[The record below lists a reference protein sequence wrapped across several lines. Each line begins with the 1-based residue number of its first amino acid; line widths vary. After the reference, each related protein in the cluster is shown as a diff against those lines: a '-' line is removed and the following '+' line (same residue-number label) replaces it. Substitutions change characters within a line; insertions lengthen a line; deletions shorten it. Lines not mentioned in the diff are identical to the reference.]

1 MSQVSSD
8 TESKGPEGQE
18 VQLERSTY
26 EVIRNRLEGH
36 GADLKDRLSKL
47 NDARRDVFG
56 SIETKLVNNQRIT
69 TDNNCIPRDIVPIG
83 DRFVFGYN
91 VHLGLRSETNL
102 EDVFAVHR
110 FDGTEF
116 HIEPLDLISESR
128 FVEDFRQLYKY
139 YKHTQFS
146 KFQVIGPHLFMVF
159 QVGKSTGDIK
169 SFKWLIGDDQLTYV
183 DNRSDH
189 EVTFP
194 SQHEYSWVRTHRD
207 LHRSGLHPHISI
219 DDRVFVETVGGD
231 LTVKIE
237 DNTEEGEGIY
247 SEPVEDPDQT
257 LDDAEIFYA
266 SVGNIILMKVRP
278 YKEKNFR
285 YLVFNEKTQ
294 TANRLDAIEDA
305 CVLLPEDHGLIFSN
319 GYYLQTGEYKTFDN
333 QISNLMFEKRISS
346 PNGED
351 HLYVFYNRES
361 GDYVL
366 LSYNMIAQKVETP
379 ILCNGFSFFE
389 NGQLVLFRCDES
401 PQKFHALQI
410 WQTPFV
416 GQDFQTNADQSSY
429 LFKIGNRDVVRAMAE
444 CYEILGL
451 LGKED
456 SYANLYVDLVR
467 KTSDVIDA
475 YFWLNEESAFSLG
488 ETLGLIHAAASSAV
502 DEFDKV
508 VRVRRNTKE
517 QTERVAK
524 QSREILSS
532 AASRMYQQIEDFVQ
546 SLGALRQVRGEVISL
561 KDLKYADL
569 ASIDQLEGEIQEATD
584 RISKRCVDFLLRDDA
599 LVPYQTQ
606 VDEQRASIDHLEKAS
621 AAKQL
626 EKSFGDSA
634 SELEM
639 LIEIVSNLKI
649 DDATQRTRIIDS
661 ISGIYSTLNQ
671 ARATLKKKAKE
682 LASVEGVAEFSSQM
696 KLLSQAVVNY
706 LDVCDS
712 AERCDEYLTKMMV
725 QVEEL
730 EGRFAEFDEFVIQ
743 LTEKREEIYAAFD
756 SRRMA
761 LVEARNKR
769 ANALM
774 SAADR
779 ILKGVRSRVSNFDS
793 INEINSYFASDL
805 MIDKV
810 RDIVQQLTELEDSV
824 KVDDIQSRLKA
835 IREDTVRQLKDRQE
849 LFVDGENVIRFGRH
863 KFSVNV
869 QSLELTSILKE
880 QSQYFHLAGTKFL
893 EKIEDPRLQATV
905 DVWDQEVVS
914 EDPNVYRG
922 EYLSYLLYKNTME
935 GGAGSRKSFLDLS
948 AEERVAHV
956 QKFMANRY
964 SDGYVKGVH
973 DHDAALITSQLLEME
988 GQIGSLRYPP
998 TARALA
1004 RLFWMQCSSAGRLQY
1019 WLARIRGIGVVRKL
1033 FPEGQSNHEY
1043 VELLAGELNQ
1053 FLETTP
1059 WGSHELL
1066 AADAAG
1072 FLFDELAEKDDLAI
1086 SQQAYALVT
1095 AFSSQLDRRDQRGS
1109 YDAMM
1114 KSFAGDLDGQFKM
1127 ARLWVASYVEEHK
1140 DQGDRAYVDEAA
1152 AFLLGTPE
1160 VQPQVLT
1167 GHVLADIEGLV
1178 GHHSNVEGEF
1188 YSLDYHDF
1196 FKRLRYF
1203 EQTTVPAF
1211 ESYVELKKVLLEE
1224 KKNDLRLDEFRP
1236 RVLTSFVR
1244 NRLID
1249 EVYLPLIGD
1258 NLAKQMGVV
1267 GEDKRTD
1274 LMGLLLLISPPGY
1287 GKTTLMEYVANR
1299 LGITFMKINGPAIG
1313 HHVTSLD
1320 PQEAPNAS
1328 AREEVEK
1335 LNLALEMGDNVMIY
1349 LDDIQHCNP
1358 EFLQKFI
1365 SLCDG
1370 SRRIEG
1376 VYRGVTRTYDLRGRK
1391 VCVVM
1396 AGNPYTESGA
1406 KFQIP
1411 DMLANRADTYNL
1423 GDVVGENSKS
1433 FDLSYLENCLT
1444 SNKTLQVLQSRSKA
1458 DIHGFVKMAE
1468 DEKAQGVD
1476 LEGNYSIEEIN
1487 EIVGVFRKLLFA
1499 RDVLLKVNAQYI
1511 ASAAQADE
1519 YRTEPPFKLQGSYRD
1534 MNKIAE
1540 RVVAIMNEE
1549 ELNEL
1554 LMTHF
1559 ENQAQTLTTGAEANL
1574 LKFKDMMD
1582 WLDDEETERWNDIK
1596 RTYKRNLLLGG
1607 TNADDKM
1614 GQVIAQMTTFSEG
1627 LYDIR
1632 KALETGVSKLRD
1644 PKPADV
1650 DLSSA
1655 LDPAALSASHLADA
1669 VQVLGDLGQR
1679 LGGIEKVL
1687 SEPKPLQLEAS
1698 STTDSADASSSHLAD
1713 AVQALGNL
1721 GQRLEGIEKVLS
1733 EPKTEAASD
1742 SAGVESDSSPQRV
1755 EVVTKVPK
1763 QFLDVIKAQ
1772 FAVLQTWFEPL
1783 YKLTEMRGQEVDSL
1797 REAIEESR
1805 ERYENLLKR
1814 IDRDTRR

>member
-1 MSQVSSD
+1 MSQVSHDAGSHD
-8 TESKGPEGQE
+8 SGGQE
-18 VQLERSTY
+18 IQLERSTY
-26 EVIRNRLEGH
+26 EVIRNRLETHGH
-36 GADLKDRLSKL
+36 DLRQRLSQL

-56 SIETKLVNNQRIT
+56 SIETKLVNTQRIT
-69 TDNNCIPRDIVPIG
+69 TDNNCIPRDIVPVG

-102 EDVFAVHR
+102 ADVFAVHR

-116 HIEPLDLISESR
+116 HVEPLDLLSEDR

-159 QVGKSTGDIK
+159 QVGKSTTDIK
-169 SFKWLIGDDQLTYV
+169 SFKWLIGDEGITYV

-189 EVTFP
+189 EVVFP
-194 SQHEYSWVRTHRD
+194 AQHEYSWVRTHRD
-207 LHRSGLHPHISI
+207 LHRSGMHPHISI
-219 DDRVFVETVGGD
+219 EDRVFVETVGGD
-231 LTVKIE
+231 LTIKIE
-237 DNTEEGEGIY
+237 DNTEDGEGIY

-294 TANRLDAIEDA
+294 TASRLDAIEDA

-319 GYYLQTGEYKTFDN
+319 GYYLQTGEFKTFDN
-333 QISNLMFEKRISS
+333 QISNLLFEKRIAS

-351 HLYVFYNRES
+351 HLYVFYNRDS

-366 LSYNMIAQKVETP
+366 LAYNMISQKVETP
-379 ILCNGFSFFE
+379 ILCSGFSFFE

-416 GQDFQTNADQSSY
+416 GQDYQTHADQSSY
-429 LFKIGNRDVVRAMAE
+429 LFKIGNRDVVRAMSE

-451 LGKED
+451 LDKDD

-517 QTERVAK
+517 QTDRVAK
-524 QSREILSS
+524 QSKETLSS
-532 AASRMYQQIEDFVQ
+532 AGSRMYQVIEDFVQ
-546 SLGALRQVRGEVISL
+546 SLSALRQIRGEVISL
-561 KDLKYADL
+561 KELKYADV
-569 ASIDQLEGEIQEATD
+569 AAIGEVEAEIQQATD
-584 RISKRCVDFLLRDDA
+584 RISQRCVEFLLRDDA
-599 LVPYQTQ
+599 LVPYQSR
-606 VDEQRASIDHLEKAS
+606 VDEQRSTIDSLEKVA
-621 AAKQL
+621 AAKKL
-626 EKSFGDSA
+626 ETEFSDSA

-649 DDATQRTRIIDS
+649 DDATQRTRIIDN
-661 ISGIYSTLNQ
+661 ISSIYSTLNQ
-671 ARATLKKKAKE
+671 ARATLKKKSKE
-682 LASVEGVAEFSSQM
+682 LASVEGVAEFNSQM

-730 EGRFAEFDEFVIQ
+730 EGRFAEFDEFVVQ
-743 LTEKREEIYAAFD
+743 LAEKREEIYAAFD
-756 SRRMA
+756 TRRMA

-769 ANALM
+769 ATALM
-774 SAADR
+774 NAADR
-779 ILKGVRSRVSNFDS
+779 ILKGVRSRVANFDS
-793 INEINSYFASDL
+793 INDINSYFASDL

-810 RDIVQQLTELEDSV
+810 RDIVQQLTDLEDSV

-849 LFVDGENVIRFGRH
+849 LFVEGENVIRFGRH

-869 QSLELTSILKE
+869 QALELTTILKD
-880 QSQYFHLAGTKFL
+880 QSQYYHLAGTKFL
-893 EKIEDPRLQATV
+893 EKIDDPRLEATTE
-905 DVWDQEVVS
+905 VWQQDVVS
-914 EDPNVYRG
+914 EDASVYRG
-922 EYLSYLLYKNTME
+922 EYLSLLIYQQAMSGDPWSVTE
-935 GGAGSRKSFLDLS
+935 FLELS
-948 AEERVAHV
+948 DDDRVALV
-956 QKFMANRY
+956 QKYMAPRY

-973 DHDAALITSQLLEME
+973 DHDAALISRHLFELD
-988 GQIGSLRYPP
+988 GQIGSLRFPSV
-998 TARALA
+998 ARALA
-1004 RLFWMQCSSAGRLQY
+1004 RLFWIHLIGNGRAGY
-1019 WLARIRGIGVVRKL
+1019 WLARIRGMGVVNQL
-1033 FPEGQSNHEY
+1033 FPGTKGQGEY
-1043 VELLAGELNQ
+1043 IEV
-1053 FLETTP
+1053 
-1059 WGSHELL
+1059 L
-1066 AADAAG
+1066 AAEIAEFVETSDWESNEWLPLDAAG
-1072 FLFDELAEKDDLAI
+1072 FLFEELANHDVPSI
-1086 SQQAYALVT
+1086 SHEA
-1095 AFSSQLDRRDQRGS
+1095 SQLARSFTAQVERRNQLK
-1109 YDAMM
+1109 AFEAVVA
-1114 KSFAGDLDGQFKM
+1114 SFAEDLDGRFRM
-1127 ARLWVASYVEEHK
+1127 IRHWISSYVHDHHERGES
-1140 DQGDRAYVDEAA
+1140 DFVDEAA
-1152 AFLLGTPE
+1152 ALLLEEKVSE
-1160 VQPQVLT
+1160 VGVLQ
-1167 GHVLADIEGLV
+1167 GHVHVEIAGLV
-1178 GHHSNVEGEF
+1178 GHHPKLEGET
-1188 YSLDYHDF
+1188 YKLDYHDF
-1196 FKRLRYF
+1196 FSRLRYF
-1203 EQTTVPAF
+1203 QRVKVPAF
-1211 ESYVELKKVLLEE
+1211 ESYVSLKKVLLEE

-1267 GEDKRTD
+1267 GENKRTD

-1376 VYRGVTRTYDLRGRK
+1376 VYKGITRTYDLRGRK

-1423 GDVVGENSKS
+1423 GDVVGENAGS
-1433 FDLSYLENCLT
+1433 FELSYLENCLT
-1444 SNKTLQVLQSRSKA
+1444 SNSTLQVLQSRSKA
-1458 DIHGFVKMAE
+1458 DVQSFLKMAE
-1468 DEKAQGVD
+1468 YEKAQGVT

-1487 EIVGVFRKLLFA
+1487 EIVGVLRKLLVA
-1499 RDVLLKVNAQYI
+1499 RDVLLNVNAQYI

-1540 RVVAIMNEE
+1540 RVVSIMNDN

-1574 LKFKDMMD
+1574 LKFKDMMG
-1582 WLDDEETERWNDIK
+1582 WLSEKELERWTDIK
-1596 RTYKRNLLLGG
+1596 RTFKRNLLLGG
-1607 TNADDKM
+1607 TSADDKI

-1632 KALETGVSKLRD
+1632 KALDSGVAKLNGAKPSQNETPS
-1644 PKPADV
+1644 PM
-1650 DLSSA
+1650 
-1655 LDPAALSASHLADA
+1655 DPAVLSASHLADA

-1679 LGGIEKVL
+1679 LEGIERVLSEPKQVVEDPAAMSATQLGDAVQALGDLGQRLQGIEKVL
-1687 SEPKPLQLEAS
+1687 SETKSAVAS
-1698 STTDSADASSSHLAD
+1698 
-1713 AVQALGNL
+1713 
-1721 GQRLEGIEKVLS
+1721 
-1733 EPKTEAASD
+1733 KTAAKREAAELP
-1742 SAGVESDSSPQRV
+1742 AKV

-1783 YKLTEMRGQEVDSL
+1783 AKLTEMRGQEVDSL
-1797 REAIEESR
+1797 RQAIEESR
-1805 ERYENLLKR
+1805 QRYEGLLKR
-1814 IDRDTRR
+1814 IESDGRKKS

>member
-1 MSQVSSD
+1 MSQASND
-8 TESKGPEGQE
+8 TESQDSAGQE
-18 VQLERSTY
+18 IQLERSTY
-26 EVIRNRLEGH
+26 EVIRNRLETH
-36 GADLKDRLSKL
+36 GDDLKQRLSQL
-47 NDARRDVFG
+47 NEARRDVFG
-56 SIETKLVNNQRIT
+56 SIETKLVNTQRIT
-69 TDNNCIPRDIVPIG
+69 TDNNCIPRDIVPVG
-83 DRFVFGYN
+83 DCFVFGYN

-102 EDVFAVHR
+102 ADVFAVHR
-110 FDGTEF
+110 FDGEEF
-116 HIEPLDLISESR
+116 HIEPLDLISEER

-159 QVGKSTGDIK
+159 QVGKSTTDIK
-169 SFKWLIGDDQLTYV
+169 SFKWLIGDDGITYI

-189 EVTFP
+189 EVVFP
-194 SQHEYSWVRTHRD
+194 AQHEYSWVRTHRD
-207 LHRSGLHPHISI
+207 LHRSGEHPHISI

-231 LTVKIE
+231 LTIKIE
-237 DNTEEGEGIY
+237 DNTDDGEGIY

-266 SVGNIILMKVRP
+266 TVGNIILMKVRP
-278 YKEKNFR
+278 YKEKDFR
-285 YLVFNEKTQ
+285 YLIFNEKTQ

-319 GYYLQTGEYKTFDN
+319 GYYLQTGEFKTFDN
-333 QISNLMFEKRISS
+333 QISNLKFEKRIAS

-351 HLYVFYNRES
+351 HLYVFYNQDS

-379 ILCNGFSFFE
+379 ILCSGFSFFE

-416 GQDFQTNADQSSY
+416 GQDYQTHADQSSY

-451 LGKED
+451 LDKDD

-517 QTERVAK
+517 QTDRVAK

-532 AASRMYQQIEDFVQ
+532 AGSRMYQKIDDFVR
-546 SLGALRQVRGEVISL
+546 SLGDLRQIRGEVISL

-569 ASIDQLEGEIQEATD
+569 GAIDELESEIQEATD

-599 LVPYQTQ
+599 LTPYQSR
-606 VDEQRASIDHLEKAS
+606 VDEQRASIDGLEKVS
-621 AAKQL
+621 AAKVL
-626 EKSFGDSA
+626 EKEFSDSA
-634 SELEM
+634 GELEM

-649 DDATQRTRIIDS
+649 DDATQRTRIIDN
-661 ISGIYSTLNQ
+661 ISSIYSTLNQ
-671 ARATLKKKAKE
+671 ARATLKKKSKE
-682 LASVEGVAEFSSQM
+682 LASVEGVAEFNSQM

-743 LTEKREEIYAAFD
+743 LAEKREEIYAAFD

-769 ANALM
+769 AAALM
-774 SAADR
+774 NAADR

-793 INEINSYFASDL
+793 INDINSYFASDL

-810 RDIVQQLTELEDSV
+810 RDIVQELTELEDSV

-849 LFVDGENVIRFGRH
+849 LFVEGENVIRFGRH

-869 QSLELTSILKE
+869 QALELTTILKE

-893 EKIEDPRLQATV
+893 ERIEDERLAATTE
-905 DVWDQEVVS
+905 VWQQDVVS
-914 EDPNVYRG
+914 ENNSVYRG
-922 EYLSYLLYKNTME
+922 EYLSYLLYQQVL
-935 GGAGSRKSFLDLS
+935 AGELGSVKEFLELS
-948 AEERVAHV
+948 DEDRVAVV
-956 QKFMANRY
+956 QKFMAPRY
-964 SDGYVKGVH
+964 TDGYVKGVH
-973 DHDAALITSQLLEME
+973 DHDAALISRHLLDLD
-988 GQIGSLRYPP
+988 GQIGSLRYAPA
-998 TARALA
+998 ARAVA
-1004 RLFWMQCSSAGRLQY
+1004 RIVWKSLQGTGRSGY
-1019 WLARIRGIGVVRKL
+1019 WLARIRGMGVVSQL
-1033 FPEGQSNHEY
+1033 FPGTRGNREY
-1043 VELLAGELNQ
+1043 VEVLAAEIAE
-1053 FLETTP
+1053 FLEGSP
-1059 WGSHELL
+1059 WGRSEWL
-1066 AADAAG
+1066 ALDAAG
-1072 FLFDELAEKDDLAI
+1072 FLFEELA
-1086 SQQAYALVT
+1086 SQDVLSVSHEA
-1095 AFSSQLDRRDQRGS
+1095 SQLAQSFTAQVERRNQLEAYQAVVD
-1109 YDAMM
+1109 
-1114 KSFAGDLDGQFKM
+1114 SFSEDLDGRFKM
-1127 ARLWVASYVEEHK
+1127 IRHWVASYVQDHHERGEN
-1140 DQGDRAYVDEAA
+1140 DFVDEASA
-1152 AFLLGTPE
+1152 LLLDEKPSE
-1160 VQPQVLT
+1160 VAVLQ
-1167 GHVLADIEGLV
+1167 GHVQVEIAGLV
-1178 GHHSNVEGEF
+1178 GNHPKLEGES
-1188 YSLDYHDF
+1188 YTLDYYDF
-1196 FKRLRYF
+1196 FGRLRHF
-1203 EQTTVPAF
+1203 QQEMVPAF
-1211 ESYVELKKVLLEE
+1211 ESYVSLKKVLLEE
-1224 KKNDLRLDEFRP
+1224 KKDDLRLDEFKP

-1267 GEDKRTD
+1267 GENKRTD

-1320 PQEAPNAS
+1320 SQEAPNAS
-1328 AREEVEK
+1328 AREEVDK

-1376 VYRGVTRTYDLRGRK
+1376 VYKGVTRTYDLRGRK

-1411 DMLANRADTYNL
+1411 DMLSNRADTYNL
-1423 GDVVGENSKS
+1423 GDVVGENASS
-1433 FDLSYLENCLT
+1433 FELSYLENCLT
-1444 SNKTLQVLQSRSKA
+1444 SNSTLQVLQSRSKA

-1468 DEKAQGVD
+1468 DENTQGVS

-1499 RDVLLKVNAQYI
+1499 RDVLLRVNAEYI

-1519 YRTEPPFKLQGSYRD
+1519 YRTEPAFKLQGSYRD

-1540 RVVAIMNEE
+1540 RVVSIMNDD

-1574 LKFKDMMD
+1574 LKFKDMMG
-1582 WLDDEETERWNDIK
+1582 WLSEEEVERWSDIK
-1596 RTYKRNLLLGG
+1596 RTFKRNLLLGG
-1607 TNADDKM
+1607 TNTDDKM

-1632 KALETGVSKLRD
+1632 KALDSGVSKLGGAKVAEKES
-1644 PKPADV
+1644 PSPM
-1650 DLSSA
+1650 
-1655 LDPAALSASHLADA
+1655 DPAVLSATHLADA

-1679 LGGIEKVL
+1679 LAGIESVL
-1687 SEPKPLQLEAS
+1687 AEPKKVAEDPTGLSSQQLG
-1698 STTDSADASSSHLAD
+1698 D
-1713 AVQALGNL
+1713 AVLALGEL

-1733 EPKTEAASD
+1733 DTKD
-1742 SAGVESDSSPQRV
+1742 VVESNASPKRKKGELPAKV

-1783 YKLTEMRGQEVDSL
+1783 AKLTEMRGQEVDSL
-1797 REAIEESR
+1797 RQAIHESR
-1805 ERYENLLKR
+1805 QRYEDLLQR
-1814 IDRDTRR
+1814 IETDVRKKS